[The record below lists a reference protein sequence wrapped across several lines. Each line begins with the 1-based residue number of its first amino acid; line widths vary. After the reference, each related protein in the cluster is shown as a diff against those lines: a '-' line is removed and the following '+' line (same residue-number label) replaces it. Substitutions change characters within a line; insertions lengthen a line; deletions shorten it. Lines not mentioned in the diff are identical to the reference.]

1 MVSTRGPKFKFTEG
15 ERVLCYEPDPTK
27 AKVLYDSKV
36 LEVKVSKDQRGRKSV
51 EFLIHF
57 QGWNSSWDRC
67 VTEDFV
73 LKDTEEN
80 RQLQKDLAQK
90 AQLQLC
96 SNYRRGAYLYR
107 KDRTKRRRKL
117 SDRINDSLERQKG
130 RRRVSTSASATSNSN
145 ASGTSA
151 SVDSDQDSV
160 SHDED
165 EDGDDNDDHDHTTWG
180 QNSSDESSEAEE
192 REAREEEVVEERI
205 PMEISSGLKRLLEHD
220 STLINKHNKL
230 LNLPAEPN
238 IVTILEGF
246 VKHCAVNQLCNSHTA
261 AAAAASK
268 NGQRYSYK
276 YMHHN
281 KTRDLESICRNLNI
295 CKEVADG
302 LRVYFD
308 FTLGDLLLYS
318 QERAQFEELISK
330 SESPECSKILLKMF
344 SNREDVVDFI
354 KSEPADEEAADSEK
368 DKDKLKVSL
377 PSPPGRS
384 PTEDPSTS
392 SIGQSRKRSL
402 RSSQRSVPDNNAPG
416 PSTSEATHAPVQC
429 PLSSLASNSS
439 PSSVASPTQPP
450 PVSQSGPSASSP
462 SKTQEIMSPQSNAVL
477 SQIMSWRLVPPLPN
491 EEPQPLPSLV
501 YGATHLARLFV
512 RLPDLLYTGTM
523 PSNKLKVL
531 TSHLET
537 FMGYLEEHTEWFA
550 DHNYKDNQ
558 ELPAAS

>member
-1 MVSTRGPKFKFTEG
+1 MVSTRGPKFKFSEG

-36 LEVKVSKDQRGRKSV
+36 LEVKVTKDQRGRKSV

-67 VTEDFV
+67 VSEDFV

-117 SDRINDSLERQKG
+117 SDRINDTLERQKG

-160 SHDED
+160 SNDEHDDENDEEED
-165 EDGDDNDDHDHTTWG
+165 EEDEKNAWG
-180 QNSSDESSEAEE
+180 NHSSGESSDGGE
-192 REAREEEVVEERI
+192 REEEEELVEERI

-220 STLINKHNKL
+220 STLINKSNKL
-230 LNLPAEPN
+230 LQLPAEPN

-246 VKHCAVNQLCNSHTA
+246 VKHCAVNQLCNSSTTA
-261 AAAAASK
+261 PTSSK
-268 NGQRYSYK
+268 NGQRHYK
-276 YMHHN
+276 YIHNN
-281 KTRDLESICRNLNI
+281 KTQDLESICRNLNI

-318 QERAQFEELISK
+318 QEREQFAELIGK
-330 SESPECSKILLKMF
+330 NESVQKNVTPKLEPESGGGEGITIKVEP
-344 SNREDVVDFI
+344 SNAEHD
-354 KSEPADEEAADSEK
+354 P
-368 DKDKLKVSL
+368 KDKLKPPL
-377 PSPPGRS
+377 PSPPAHTS
-384 PTEDPSTS
+384 TEEPSLS
-392 SIGQSRKRSL
+392 MGENRKRSL
-402 RSSQRSVPDNNAPG
+402 RSSHRSVPDVTPSATPAG
-416 PSTSEATHAPVQC
+416 PSTADTHTVAAPC
-429 PLSSLASNSS
+429 PAPSLPNSSSQSPAASPSAPPSSLQSC
-439 PSSVASPTQPP
+439 PT
-450 PVSQSGPSASSP
+450 GSSP
-462 SKTQEIMSPQSNAVL
+462 SKDPEIMSPQSNAIL
-477 SQIMSWRLVPPLPN
+477 SQVMTWHLVPTSSSN
-491 EEPQPLPSLV
+491 ESPPLPSLI

-512 RLPDLLYTGTM
+512 RLPDLLYTGNM
-523 PSNKLKVL
+523 PSSKLKVL

-550 DHNYKDNQ
+550 DHNYTDNPKV
-558 ELPAAS
+558 PAAD

>member
-36 LEVKVSKDQRGRKSV
+36 LEVKVTKDQRGRKAV

-67 VTEDFV
+67 VSEDFV

-117 SDRINDSLERQKG
+117 SDRINDTLERQKG

-165 EDGDDNDDHDHTTWG
+165 EDENDDEQDEDDENNAWG
-180 QNSSDESSEAEE
+180 NRSSDESSEGEE
-192 REAREEEVVEERI
+192 REDHDEEVVEERI
-205 PMEISSGLKRLLEHD
+205 PMEISLGLKRLLEHD
-220 STLINKHNKL
+220 CTLINKHNKL
-230 LNLPAEPN
+230 LKLPAEPN

-246 VKHCAVNQLCNSHTA
+246 VKHYAVNQLCNSSTTA
-261 AAAAASK
+261 PSSSK
-268 NGQRYSYK
+268 NGQRHYK
-276 YMHHN
+276 YIHSN
-281 KTRDLESICRNLNI
+281 KTQDLDSICRNLNI

-308 FTLGDLLLYS
+308 FTLSDLLLYS
-318 QERAQFEELISK
+318 QEREQFTDLIGKNGSPQK
-330 SESPECSKILLKMF
+330 TLTPKREPESGGEGESENIKM
-344 SNREDVVDFI
+344 
-354 KSEPADEEAADSEK
+354 EPSSDLAADHDQKEK
-368 DKDKLKVSL
+368 SKLPI
-377 PSPPGRS
+377 PSPPGRTS
-384 PTEDPSTS
+384 TEEPSATV
-392 SIGQSRKRSL
+392 GENRKRSL
-402 RSSQRSVPDNNAPG
+402 RSSHRPVPDVTAAG
-416 PSTSEATHAPVQC
+416 PSTSETPSAVPC
-429 PLSSLASNSS
+429 SISSLPSSSSQSPAAS
-439 PSSVASPTQPP
+439 PSAPPNSVQSVPTGTSPP
-450 PVSQSGPSASSP
+450 
-462 SKTQEIMSPQSNAVL
+462 KTSDIMTPQSNAILTQV
-477 SQIMSWRLVPPLPN
+477 MTWHLVPASSSN
-491 EEPQPLPSLV
+491 EAPSLPSLI

-512 RLPDLLYTGTM
+512 RLPDLLYTGNM
-523 PSNKLKVL
+523 PSSKLKVL

-550 DHNYKDNQ
+550 DHNYKENPHVP
-558 ELPAAS
+558 PAN